1 MTPAEQAVGLLQELV
16 RIPSVSGEEE
26 ACRDALA
33 AWMTAHGI
41 ATKIHGRNVIG
52 VVQGT
57 GPATETRD
65 RGLLLC
71 THIDVVPV
79 GPGWTRDPW
88 DGAIENGRLH
98 GRGSNDAKSS
108 VAAMAVAAAHLDPT
122 TFSGRLVLAF
132 VCDEET
138 GGEGIESCG
147 DALPPCDATLV
158 GEPTELDVCP
168 GQRGLLRARLVAHG
182 RSCHASRPHEG
193 TNALEIAARDIT
205 ALAGLDLGAENP
217 LLGRATLQATVCHAG
232 TRSNV
237 IPGEA
242 TVELDGRPT
251 PECDNQR
258 MLALIESVT
267 ESELVVHSD
276 RLNPAFTAADA
287 EIVRLAAAASPTG
300 KVRGFGGMSDFVHLS
315 HMQGAVMGPGTSVQS
330 HSPDESVAVE
340 QVALAVE
347 AYGQIA
353 RAYLTTHATAPQGVA
368 QGDTP

>member
-1 MTPAEQAVGLLQELV
+1 MTSTQTTREPHVAVDLLQRLV

-26 ACRDALA
+26 ACRDELA
-33 AWMTAHGI
+33 SWMRGQGI
-41 ATKIHGRNVIG
+41 ETRVHGRNVIG
-52 VVQGT
+52 VIEGT
-57 GPATETRD
+57 ASPTTDTGD

-98 GRGSNDAKSS
+98 GRGSNDAKSA
-108 VAAMAVAAAHLDPT
+108 VAAMAVAATQLEPAR
-122 TFSGRLVLAF
+122 FAGRLVLAF

-147 DALPPCDATLV
+147 ESLPHCDAAVV

-168 GQRGLLRARLVAHG
+168 GQRGLLRAQLVAHG

-193 TNALEIAARDIT
+193 SNALEIVARDII
-205 ALAGLDLGAENP
+205 ALSQLDLGAENP

-237 IPGEA
+237 VPGEA

-258 MLALIESVT
+258 MLQLIDAAT
-267 ESELVVHSD
+267 ESELVVRSA
-276 RLNPAFTAADA
+276 RLVPAFTPTES
-287 EIVRLAAAASPTG
+287 EIVRLAQAASPTG

-315 HMQGAVMGPGTSVQS
+315 HLPGVVMGPGTSVQS
-330 HSPDESVAVE
+330 HSPDESIAVDQITAAVATYS
-340 QVALAVE
+340 A
-347 AYGQIA
+347 IA
-353 RAYLTTHATAPQGVA
+353 HQFLGARS
-368 QGDTP
+368 

>member
-1 MTPAEQAVGLLQELV
+1 
-16 RIPSVSGEEE
+16 
-26 ACRDALA
+26 
-33 AWMTAHGI
+33 
-41 ATKIHGRNVIG
+41 
-52 VVQGT
+52 
-57 GPATETRD
+57 
-65 RGLLLC
+65 
-71 THIDVVPV
+71 V

-108 VAAMAVAAAHLDPT
+108 VAAMAVAAAQLDPSS
-122 TFSGRLVLAF
+122 FSGRLVLAF

-138 GGEGIESCG
+138 GGEGIEACA
-147 DALPPCDATLV
+147 DDLPPCDAALV

-193 TNALEIAARDIT
+193 LNALEIAARDIT
-205 ALAGLDLGAENP
+205 ALAGLDLGTENP

-258 MLALIESVT
+258 MLELIASVT
-267 ESELVVHSD
+267 QSELVVHSQ
-276 RLNPAFTAADA
+276 RLVPAFTRPDA

-300 KVRGFGGMSDFVHLS
+300 RVRGFGGMSDYVHLA
-315 HMQGAVMGPGTSVQS
+315 HLPGAVMGPGTSDQS

-347 AYGQIA
+347 AYGRIA
-353 RAYLTTHATAPQGVA
+353 GSFLTAHAPAQQAAA
-368 QGDTP
+368 QGETP